1 MVITNL
7 TIIKILM
14 MSPSSQLGFFIL
26 IIRKIRDFTAPGDAF
41 WRVENWRALTLSGSF
56 DHSVFQDFF
65 YRLIVV
71 ILADDD
77 FSGSQVE
84 GIALNAFDVAGID
97 DKRFMHFQ
105 EPVCRKLADNTF
117 QGEINHQLTGGSMQ
131 DNIVQPRL
139 YIYQF
144 VIQDLLHA
152 IIAFYKKMISPLF
165 FTRR

>member
-1 MVITNL
+1 MVINNL

-26 IIRKIRDFTAPGDAF
+26 IIRNIRDFTAPGDAF

-77 FSGSQVE
+77 FSVSQVE
-84 GIALNAFDVAGID
+84 VIALNVFDFALLYV
-97 DKRFMHFQ
+97 KKFMDFQ
-105 EPVCRKLADNTF
+105 APVYRTL
-117 QGEINHQLTGGSMQ
+117 
-131 DNIVQPRL
+131 V
-139 YIYQF
+139 
-144 VIQDLLHA
+144 
-152 IIAFYKKMISPLF
+152 
-165 FTRR
+165 